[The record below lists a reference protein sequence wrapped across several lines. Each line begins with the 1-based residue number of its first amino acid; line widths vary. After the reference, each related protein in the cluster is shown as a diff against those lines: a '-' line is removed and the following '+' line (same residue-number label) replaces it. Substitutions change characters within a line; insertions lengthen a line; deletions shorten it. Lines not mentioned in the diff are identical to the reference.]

1 LADERWPGADPIGR
15 CITVGSDKVCTRVV
29 GVVEN
34 IVSVDRTDPHQPH
47 VYGPRSHPFFA
58 KTYPASLQVRV
69 AGDAD
74 AIAAVLARELRALTP
89 TLPPP
94 TIETLERRAAPYLRP
109 WRLGATM
116 FVVFGAAALL
126 IAVVGLSG
134 AMVFAVSQRTH
145 EIGVRVA
152 LGASR
157 TQVVAQVGTH
167 SLRAVIA
174 GLSAGLLIAFVFS
187 DQMIDLLFQTSP
199 RDPWVYAGVALTLML
214 FGCLATIVPARRA
227 ASINPLIVLKRD

>member
-1 LADERWPGADPIGR
+1 MRID
-15 CITVGSDKVCTRVV
+15 
-29 GVVEN
+29 
-34 IVSVDRTDPHQPH
+34 
-47 VYGPRSHPFFA
+47 
-58 KTYPASLQVRV
+58 
-69 AGDAD
+69 GDTD
-74 AIAAVLARELRALTP
+74 AIAPVLARELRALMP

-94 TIETLERRAAPYLRP
+94 TLETMEHRAAPYLRP
-109 WRLGATM
+109 WRLGATI

-157 TQVVAQVGTH
+157 RQVVAQVGAH
-167 SLRAVIA
+167 SLRAVVA

-187 DQMIDLLFQTSP
+187 EQLIDLLFQTSP
-199 RDPWVYAGVALTLML
+199 RDPWVYVGVAVALML
-214 FGCLATIVPARRA
+214 CGCVATIVPARRA
-227 ASINPLIVLKRD
+227 ASINPLIVLKGE